1 MLHRCSMAAM
11 LAVAISLAAVPAA
24 AQTAAEQ
31 PVEGQKAEDRVA
43 ARVNGEDIML
53 SEVMAMIQDLP
64 AQYQQ
69 IPIPQLYPLLV
80 RRAVNNRLMAVE
92 AAKTDL
98 VDDPQ
103 LKADVEKFR
112 QTRLLELYLLQ
123 KIEEQSTPEALKARY
138 DAFVKEAEPEPS
150 ISARHILL
158 ETEEAAKAVI
168 TELDGG
174 ADFAELAKSKSRGPS
189 GPRGGDLGFFGK
201 GQMVPEF
208 EAAAFAMKKGEYSK
222 APVQTQFGWHVI
234 KVEDRREF
242 PPFEEKQDQLRQEM
256 TGDILNGLVTELRSG
271 AEIEEF
277 QIDGTPLPPQQP
289 QQ

>member
-31 PVEGQKAEDRVA
+31 PAEGQKAEDRVA

-150 ISARHILL
+150 INARHILL

>member
-11 LAVAISLAAVPAA
+11 LAVAISLTAAPLA

-31 PVEGQKAEDRVA
+31 PAEGQPTEDRVA

-53 SEVMAMIQDLP
+53 SEVMSMIQDLP

-69 IPIPQLYPLLV
+69 IPVSQLYPLLV
-80 RRAVNNRLMAVE
+80 RRAVNNRLMSAE
-92 AAKTDL
+92 AEKTDL

-103 LKADVEKFR
+103 LKADIERFR
-112 QTRLLELYLLQ
+112 QNRLLELYLLRQ
-123 KIEEQSTPEALKARY
+123 IDEKTTPEALKARY
-138 DAFVKEAEPEPS
+138 DTFVKEAEPEPS

-158 ETEEAAKAVI
+158 ETEEDAKAVI
-168 TELDGG
+168 SELDGG
-174 ADFAELAKSKSRGPS
+174 ADFAELAKTRSRGPS

-201 GQMVPEF
+201 GQMVPAFE
-208 EAAAFAMKKGEYSK
+208 EAAFGMKKGQHSK
-222 APVQTQFGWHVI
+222 TPVQTQFGWHVI
-234 KVEDRREF
+234 KVEDRREY
-242 PPFEEKQDQLRQEM
+242 PSFEEKEEELRQEM
-256 TGDILNGLVTELRSG
+256 TGDILSGLVEELRAG

-277 QIDGTPLPPQQP
+277 QIDGSPLPPQQP